1 MLTTIAIGAGIL
13 VAALLGF
20 AATKPGTFRVQRTK
34 SIQAPPEKVFAL
46 INDFRRW
53 GSWSPYEKLDPTM
66 KRTYSGAANGKGAVY
81 AWWAMHGPQ
90 PYFAKVMAV
99 FFGGFFNMDRLIGKE
114 FEAGLANLRSIA
126 ENQAG
131 LWEPGSQIVSNQ
143 RSALCN

>member
-66 KRTYSGAANGKGAVY
+66 KRTYSSAANGKGAVY
-81 AWWAMHGPQ
+81 ARWAMHGPQ

-99 FFGGFFNMDRLIGKE
+99 FFGVFFNMDRLIGKE